1 MGMSA
6 TPYAD
11 KLTIIEAFADH
22 ELPVRMFHLHVLLE
36 VRQFVYPPLGER
48 HQEHVECHASHC
60 IVLRLYIRVLPLG
73 GLLVGLVLTP
83 LELARVRQ
91 WL

>member
-1 MGMSA
+1 MGASA

-22 ELPVRMFHLHVLLE
+22 ELPVRMFHLHMLLE
-36 VRQFVYPPLGER
+36 VRQFIYPFLGER
-48 HQEHVECHASHC
+48 HQEHIECHASHR
-60 IVLRLYIRVLPLG
+60 VVFRLYVRVLPLVS
-73 GLLVGLVLTP
+73 LLISLVLTP
-83 LELARVRQ
+83 LKLVRVRQ